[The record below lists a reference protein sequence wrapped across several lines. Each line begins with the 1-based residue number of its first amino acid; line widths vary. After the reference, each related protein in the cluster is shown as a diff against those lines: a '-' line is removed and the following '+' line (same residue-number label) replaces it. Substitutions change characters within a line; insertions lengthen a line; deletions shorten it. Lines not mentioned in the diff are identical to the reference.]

1 MKVKTEYSIISRGT
15 EKYSN
20 HGYMG
25 ISTPIMDKQYILDI
39 DHGVLESELN
49 AHVLEFEANNYSLSN
64 IAVSRFE
71 LISRILLERYKVKD
85 NILIL
90 GFGNIGFTCLLALLK
105 LGYTKISVFT
115 RSANVDINAL
125 KEKFN
130 VEVNFVNK
138 ISNSYETY
146 IDTTGSSDI
155 IKNVIEQN
163 FSMKDIL
170 ILSTPR
176 ESTYLIDPLII
187 NRKNLTIIGGHEL
200 NGIDKKWRNNLF
212 KKILKENTELEN
224 ILNTYISIT
233 AYSKSNIRKLID
245 NKKALIDIIQY

>member
-1 MKVKTEYSIISRGT
+1 MDFYQTDLSQLHDDLKNKKISATELTKETFDHIKKNEDQVKAFITLNEEAAMKKAAEIDQQ
-15 EKYSN
+15 
-20 HGYMG
+20 G
-25 ISTPIMDKQYILDI
+25 ISEDQLTSGIPL
-39 DHGVLESELN
+39 
-49 AHVLEFEANNYSLSN
+49 A
-64 IAVSRFE
+64 
-71 LISRILLERYKVKD
+71 VKD

-115 RSANVDINAL
+115 RSINVDINAL
-125 KEKFN
+125 KEKYK

-138 ISNSYETY
+138 ISNSYATY

-155 IKNVIEQN
+155 IKNVIEQD
-163 FSMKDIL
+163 FSMRDIL

-176 ESTYLIDPLII
+176 ESTYFIDPLII

-233 AYSKSNIRKLID
+233 AYSKSNVRKLID

>member
-1 MKVKTEYSIISRGT
+1 M
-15 EKYSN
+15 
-20 HGYMG
+20 
-25 ISTPIMDKQYILDI
+25 
-39 DHGVLESELN
+39 
-49 AHVLEFEANNYSLSN
+49 
-64 IAVSRFE
+64 
-71 LISRILLERYKVKD
+71 
-85 NILIL
+85 
-90 GFGNIGFTCLLALLK
+90 
-105 LGYTKISVFT
+105 
-115 RSANVDINAL
+115 DINAL
-125 KEKFN
+125 KEKYK

-138 ISNSYETY
+138 ISNSYATY

-155 IKNVIEQN
+155 IKNVIEQD
-163 FSMKDIL
+163 FSMRDIL

-176 ESTYLIDPLII
+176 ESTYFIDPLII

-233 AYSKSNIRKLID
+233 AYSKSNVRKLID

>member
-1 MKVKTEYSIISRGT
+1 MIVKTKYSIVSRGT
-15 EKYSN
+15 EKYSK

-25 ISTPIMDKQYILDI
+25 ISEPVLDKQYILDI

-49 AHVLEFEANNYSLSN
+49 DHVLEFKANTYSLSN

-90 GFGNIGFTCLLALLK
+90 GFGNIGFTCLMSLLK
-105 LGYTKISVFT
+105 LGYKNINVFT
-115 RSANVDINAL
+115 RNTSVNINPL
-125 KEKFN
+125 EDKFKTK
-130 VEVNFVNK
+130 VNFVHK
-138 ISNSYETY
+138 IDDTYVTY

-155 IKNVIEQN
+155 IQEVIEQ
-163 FSMKDIL
+163 SSSLKDII

-176 ESTYLIDPLII
+176 ESKYLIDPLII

-200 NGIDKKWRNNLF
+200 NGIAKVWRNNLF
-212 KKILKENTELEN
+212 KKILKENLDIEDILTLYVSVNEYSEN
-224 ILNTYISIT
+224 NVKQLRTH
-233 AYSKSNIRKLID
+233 
-245 NKKALIDIIQY
+245 KKKIIDIIKY